1 MTHAPANT
9 LSYFGEQLKK
19 ALLNPIQAF
28 RWQYLPLLMVYF
40 AYGALG
46 LVAVAETFWIKN
58 NLKLTPAE
66 LASLTVWLTLPWTIK
81 MVFGELVD
89 AVPILGSQR
98 RVYVLTGGVLIAAG
112 LLMLAGAAGGW
123 LTFTSPENIY
133 RIGSFLNIV
142 GVVLQDVTADAMSTE
157 VVARTNPDGTPRPKE
172 DVNRDLGMVQVLGR
186 LALSFGMFS
195 VAGISGWLASIYSY
209 ETVFLMGL
217 IIPVISVT
225 GAMLVKLDKVESR
238 PVDWRILGGGLFFG
252 MVVAL
257 LGWFEVPYN
266 QEIVFAVSMAV
277 VIAMLTRV
285 VGDLDIETKRKIFY
299 AAVIIFVFR
308 AAPSVGSGYT
318 WFTMDVLGFDEAFLG
333 TLSQIG
339 TALALAGTWLF
350 SDAITRQA
358 GGKGPVVAY
367 DRQHGAVAAELG
379 LDAGAARVDRA
390 HVRVRCANH
399 RHHRYGGFF
408 AVRAALHDPAA
419 DAVRHLCAGGP
430 SRELVCA
437 HGVVDE
443 SRSRRGR
450 AADEVSQHGAGGGS
464 RKLRQPAGTPDDR
477 HGDWVYCAVGRDI
490 AVRQPHRRACGTR
503 PDSSAGGIDKT
514 PSFAAPEI

>member
-1 MTHAPANT
+1 MTDAPAAT
-9 LSYFGEQLKK
+9 GSYFGEQLKK

-66 LASLTVWLTLPWTIK
+66 LAELTVWLTLPWTIK

-89 AVPILGSQR
+89 SVPILGSQR
-98 RVYVLTGGVLIAAG
+98 RIYVFLGGGLVAAG

-123 LTFTSPENIY
+123 LTFTTPENIY
-133 RIGSFLNIV
+133 RLGSFLNIV

-157 VVARTNPDGTPRPKE
+157 VVSRTNADGTPRPK
-172 DVNRDLGMVQVLGR
+172 DDINRDLGMVQVLGR
-186 LALSFGMFS
+186 LALAFGMFS
-195 VAGISGWLASIYSY
+195 VAGVSGWLASIYSY

-238 PVDWRILGGGLFFG
+238 AVDWNILGGGLLFG
-252 MVVAL
+252 LAVVAL
-257 LGWFEVPYN
+257 GYFEVLYN

-285 VGDLDIETKRKIFY
+285 VGDLDLETKRKIFY
-299 AAVIIFVFR
+299 AAVVIFVFR

-318 WFTMDVLGFDEAFLG
+318 WFTMDVLGFDEAFQG
-333 TLSQIG
+333 TLNQIG

-350 SDAITRQA
+350 SDAITRR
-358 GGKGPVVAY
+358 PVAQVLLWLTIVGTALSLPSL
-367 DRQHGAVAAELG
+367 ALTLG
-379 LDAGAARVDRA
+379 LHEWTQAMFGFGARTIAIIDTAASSPFAQLSMIPLLTLCAIYAPEGRRASWFALMASLMNLALVAGALQTKYLNMALVVDRGNYVNLPSLLGA
-390 HVRVRCANH
+390 AMAI
-399 RHHRYGGFF
+399 GFIGPL
-408 AVRAALHDPAA
+408 AAILLFGKRIDGASGA
-419 DAVRHLCAGGP
+419 TSP
-430 SRELVCA
+430 SR
-437 HGVVDE
+437 
-443 SRSRRGR
+443 
-450 AADEVSQHGAGGGS
+450 
-464 RKLRQPAGTPDDR
+464 PA
-477 HGDWVYCAVGRDI
+477 V
-490 AVRQPHRRACGTR
+490 
-503 PDSSAGGIDKT
+503 
-514 PSFAAPEI
+514 

>member
-1 MTHAPANT
+1 MTQATIMPW
-9 LSYFGEQLKK
+9 SYLGDQLKR
-19 ALLNPIQAF
+19 ALLNPIRAF

-46 LVAVAETFWIKN
+46 LVSVAETFWIKN
-58 NLKLTPAE
+58 NLKLTPTE
-66 LASLTVWLTLPWTIK
+66 IASLSVWLTLPWTIK

-89 AVPILGSQR
+89 AVSILGSQR
-98 RVYVLTGGVLIAAG
+98 RVYVLIGGAFIAAG

-123 LTFTSPENIY
+123 LTFSTPENIY

-157 VVARTNPDGTPRPKE
+157 VVARINPDGTPRAKE

-195 VAGISGWLASIYSY
+195 VAGISGLLASIYSY

-217 IIPVISVT
+217 VIPVISVT

-238 PVDWRILGGGLFFG
+238 PVDWRILGGGLVFG
-252 MVVAL
+252 LAVLM
-257 LGWFEVPYN
+257 LGYFEVPYN
-266 QEIVFAVSMAV
+266 QEAVFLVSMIV

-318 WFTMDVLGFDEAFLG
+318 WFTMDVLGFDEAFQG
-333 TLSQIG
+333 TLNQIG

-350 SDAITRQA
+350 SDAITRR
-358 GGKGPVVAY
+358 PVAQVLFWLTIVSTALSLPS
-367 DRQHGAVAAELG
+367 LG
-379 LDAGAARVDRA
+379 LTMGLHEWTDRVFGFGARTIAIIDTAASSPFAQLSMIPLLTLCAIYAPEGRRASWFALMASLMNLALVAGALQTKYLNMLIVVDRGQYA
-390 HVRVRCANH
+390 HLPQLLMAAMAI
-399 RHHRYGGFF
+399 GFF
-408 AVRAALHDPAA
+408 APLAAILLFGHRLNGKSEATNPVKAA
-419 DAVRHLCAGGP
+419 
-430 SRELVCA
+430 
-437 HGVVDE
+437 
-443 SRSRRGR
+443 
-450 AADEVSQHGAGGGS
+450 
-464 RKLRQPAGTPDDR
+464 
-477 HGDWVYCAVGRDI
+477 
-490 AVRQPHRRACGTR
+490 
-503 PDSSAGGIDKT
+503 
-514 PSFAAPEI
+514 

>member
-1 MTHAPANT
+1 MTDAPAAT
-9 LSYFGEQLKK
+9 RSYFSEQLKK

-66 LASLTVWLTLPWTIK
+66 LAALTVWLTLPWTIK

-98 RVYVLTGGVLIAAG
+98 RVYVFLGGALVAAG
-112 LLMLAGAAGGW
+112 LLLLAGAAGGW

-133 RIGSFLNIV
+133 RLGSFLNIV

-157 VVARTNPDGTPRPKE
+157 VVARSNPDGTPRPK
-172 DVNRDLGMVQVLGR
+172 DDINRDLGMVQVLGR
-186 LALSFGMFS
+186 LALSLGMFS

-217 IIPVISVT
+217 IIPVISVA

-238 PVDWRILGGGLFFG
+238 KVDWRILGGGLLFG
-252 MVVAL
+252 LSVVAL
-257 LGWFEVPYN
+257 GYFEVPYN
-266 QEIVFAVSMAV
+266 QEIVFVVSMAV

-318 WFTMDVLGFDEAFLG
+318 WFTMDVLGFDEAFQG
-333 TLSQIG
+333 TLNQIG

-350 SDAITRQA
+350 SDAITRRPVAQVLLWLTIVGTALSLPSLGLTLGLHEWTQAMFGFGARTIAIIDTAASSPFAQLSMIPLLTLCAIYAPEGRRASWFALMASLMNLALVAGALQTKYLNMALVVDRGNYANLPALLGAAMAIGFIAPLAAILMFGNRIDGGQAAKAGARQA
-358 GGKGPVVAY
+358 G
-367 DRQHGAVAAELG
+367 
-379 LDAGAARVDRA
+379 
-390 HVRVRCANH
+390 
-399 RHHRYGGFF
+399 
-408 AVRAALHDPAA
+408 
-419 DAVRHLCAGGP
+419 
-430 SRELVCA
+430 
-437 HGVVDE
+437 
-443 SRSRRGR
+443 
-450 AADEVSQHGAGGGS
+450 
-464 RKLRQPAGTPDDR
+464 
-477 HGDWVYCAVGRDI
+477 
-490 AVRQPHRRACGTR
+490 
-503 PDSSAGGIDKT
+503 
-514 PSFAAPEI
+514 

>member
-1 MTHAPANT
+1 MTDAPAAT
-9 LSYFGEQLKK
+9 RSYFGEQLKK

-98 RVYVLTGGVLIAAG
+98 RIYVFLGGALVAAG

-123 LTFTSPENIY
+123 LTFTTPENIY
-133 RIGSFLNIV
+133 RLGSFLNIV

-157 VVARTNPDGTPRPKE
+157 VVARTDADGTPRPKD

-186 LALSFGMFS
+186 LALSLGMFS

-238 PVDWRILGGGLFFG
+238 AVDWRILGGGLVFG
-252 MVVAL
+252 LAVVAL
-257 LGWFEVPYN
+257 GYFEVPYN
-266 QEIVFAVSMAV
+266 QEIVFLVSMAV

-285 VGDLDIETKRKIFY
+285 VGDLDIATKRKIFY

-318 WFTMDVLGFDEAFLG
+318 WFTMDVLGFDEAFQG
-333 TLSQIG
+333 TLNQIG

-350 SDAITRQA
+350 SDAITRR
-358 GGKGPVVAY
+358 PVAQVLLWLTIVGTALSLPS
-367 DRQHGAVAAELG
+367 LG
-379 LDAGAARVDRA
+379 LTLGVHEWTQAMFGFGARTIAIIDTAASSPFAQLSMIPLLTLCAIYAPEGRRASWFALMASLMNLALVAGALQTKYLNMALVVDRGNYDNLPA
-390 HVRVRCANH
+390 LLGAAMAI
-399 RHHRYGGFF
+399 GFIAPLAAILLF
-408 AVRAALHDPAA
+408 GNRIDGAKRAISTA
-419 DAVRHLCAGGP
+419 
-430 SRELVCA
+430 
-437 HGVVDE
+437 
-443 SRSRRGR
+443 RS
-450 AADEVSQHGAGGGS
+450 S
-464 RKLRQPAGTPDDR
+464 P
-477 HGDWVYCAVGRDI
+477 
-490 AVRQPHRRACGTR
+490 
-503 PDSSAGGIDKT
+503 
-514 PSFAAPEI
+514 

>member
-1 MTHAPANT
+1 MTDAPAAT
-9 LSYFGEQLKK
+9 RSYFSEQLKK
-19 ALLNPIQAF
+19 ALLNPVQAF

-66 LASLTVWLTLPWTIK
+66 LAALTVWLTLPWTIK

-98 RVYVLTGGVLIAAG
+98 RVYVFLGGALVAAG
-112 LLMLAGAAGGW
+112 LLLLAGAAGGW

-133 RIGSFLNIV
+133 RLGSFLNIV

-157 VVARTNPDGTPRPKE
+157 VVARSNPDGTPRPK
-172 DVNRDLGMVQVLGR
+172 DDINRDLGMVQVLGR
-186 LALSFGMFS
+186 LALSLGMFS

-217 IIPVISVT
+217 IIPVISVA

-238 PVDWRILGGGLFFG
+238 KVDWRILGGGLLFG
-252 MVVAL
+252 LSVVAL
-257 LGWFEVPYN
+257 GYFEVPYN
-266 QEIVFAVSMAV
+266 QEIVFVVSMAV

-318 WFTMDVLGFDEAFLG
+318 WFTMDVLGFDEAFQG
-333 TLSQIG
+333 TLNQIG

-350 SDAITRQA
+350 SDAITRR
-358 GGKGPVVAY
+358 PVAQVLLWLTIVGTALSLPS
-367 DRQHGAVAAELG
+367 LG
-379 LDAGAARVDRA
+379 LTLGLHEWTQAMFGFGARTIAIIDTAASSPFAQLSMIPLLTLCAIYAPEGRRASWFALMASLMNLALVAGALQTKYLNMALVVDRGNY
-390 HVRVRCANH
+390 ANLPALLGAAMAIGFIAPLAAILMFGN
-399 RHHRYGGFF
+399 RIDGGQ
-408 AVRAALHDPAA
+408 AAK
-419 DAVRHLCAGGP
+419 AG
-430 SRELVCA
+430 A
-437 HGVVDE
+437 
-443 SRSRRGR
+443 
-450 AADEVSQHGAGGGS
+450 
-464 RKLRQPAGTPDDR
+464 RQ
-477 HGDWVYCAVGRDI
+477 VG
-490 AVRQPHRRACGTR
+490 
-503 PDSSAGGIDKT
+503 
-514 PSFAAPEI
+514 

>member
-1 MTHAPANT
+1 MTDAPAAT
-9 LSYFGEQLKK
+9 RSYFAEQLKK

-66 LASLTVWLTLPWTIK
+66 LAALTVWLTLPWTIK

-98 RVYVLTGGVLIAAG
+98 RVYVFIGGALVAAG
-112 LLMLAGAAGGW
+112 LLLLAGAAGGW

-133 RIGSFLNIV
+133 RLGSFLNIV

-157 VVARTNPDGTPRPKE
+157 VVARTNPDGTPRPK
-172 DVNRDLGMVQVLGR
+172 DDINRDLGMVQVLGR
-186 LALSFGMFS
+186 LALSLGMFS

-238 PVDWRILGGGLFFG
+238 SVDWRILGGGLLFG
-252 MVVAL
+252 LSVVAL
-257 LGWFEVPYN
+257 GYFEVPYN
-266 QEIVFAVSMAV
+266 QEIVFVVSMAV

-285 VGDLDIETKRKIFY
+285 VGDLDLETKRKIFY

-318 WFTMDVLGFDEAFLG
+318 WFTMDVLGFDEAFQG
-333 TLSQIG
+333 TLNQIG

-350 SDAITRQA
+350 SDAITRRPVAQVLLWLTIVGTALSLPSLGLTLGLHDWTQAMFGFGARTIAIIDTAASSPFAQLSMIPLLTLCAIYAPEGRRASWFALMASLMNLALVAGALQTKYLNMALVVDRGNYANLPALLGAAMAIGFIAPLAAILMFGNRIDGGQAAKAGARQA
-358 GGKGPVVAY
+358 G
-367 DRQHGAVAAELG
+367 
-379 LDAGAARVDRA
+379 
-390 HVRVRCANH
+390 
-399 RHHRYGGFF
+399 
-408 AVRAALHDPAA
+408 
-419 DAVRHLCAGGP
+419 
-430 SRELVCA
+430 
-437 HGVVDE
+437 
-443 SRSRRGR
+443 
-450 AADEVSQHGAGGGS
+450 
-464 RKLRQPAGTPDDR
+464 
-477 HGDWVYCAVGRDI
+477 
-490 AVRQPHRRACGTR
+490 
-503 PDSSAGGIDKT
+503 
-514 PSFAAPEI
+514 